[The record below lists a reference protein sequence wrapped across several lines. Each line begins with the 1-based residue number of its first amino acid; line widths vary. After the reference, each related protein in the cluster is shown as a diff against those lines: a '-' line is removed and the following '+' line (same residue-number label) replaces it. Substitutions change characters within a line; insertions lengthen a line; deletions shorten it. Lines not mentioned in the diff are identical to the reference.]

1 MGKKK
6 EEKTK
11 RKKKKE
17 RTAQCFTVDLHSETL
32 SSFSFFLIA
41 KIGQILWFPSKNGF
55 FFNTCECI
63 NDCFSI
69 LFYSKIY

>member
-6 EEKTK
+6 EKTK

-55 FFNTCECI
+55 FLIHVSVLMIVFQYYFTRKYI
-63 NDCFSI
+63 
-69 LFYSKIY
+69 K